1 MIRPVAFSIS
11 ISTIIASP
19 LAAQGL
25 PVETASHFPVALWFV
40 GAVVLGLA
48 MAYGIMRNR
57 GRTRAEKEVT
67 ETATRKNYA
76 EEDRRPGN
84 DNLGS

>member
-1 MIRPVAFSIS
+1 MIRRAALSII
-11 ISTIIASP
+11 ISTTVTSP

-40 GAVVLGLA
+40 GAVILGLA
-48 MAYGIMRNR
+48 MAYGVMRTR

-76 EEDRRPGN
+76 EEDRRPGS